1 MAPATRARIH
11 RQDGGKDQRR
21 LEAFSEDD
29 ERGIGKGIG
38 LGKTVVACHDLR
50 RLVQL
55 GLEFLLLF
63 LNLLAGNA
71 LSDRIAELRELPFE
85 IPSKRIV
92 FGEQSGLGHFK
103 AVEVGFDGFLVS
115 IFLLTLGI
123 KFRGFTQAGARDEER
138 IIGSL
143 L

>member
-1 MAPATRARIH
+1 MRYYALTQE
-11 RQDGGKDQRR
+11 QD
-21 LEAFSEDD
+21 
-29 ERGIGKGIG
+29 
-38 LGKTVVACHDLR
+38 
-50 RLVQL
+50 
-55 GLEFLLLF
+55 LEFLLLF